1 MSMKIPYLTVTKRK
15 FDLWDVK
22 PKDICVFDFA
32 HGCAKE
38 CRFGNQIE
46 QHYSVAEH
54 QIHVAS
60 LVEDEFKL
68 YALLHDAA
76 EGLGLRDMSSPI
88 KHWDGMI
95 GYRLLEDRV
104 QSAILGA
111 FNLHRPPDEMAAIM
125 KVVKSADKL
134 MYHVENRDLRERL
147 ASDVGWVAGVEG
159 HKIKNIEL
167 FCWDAETARQ
177 KYIEVVAK
185 PFFDK
190 VRRIGFAIQLP
201 PAFDNRTLQVLSLTS
216 RTVKPEHLDQ

>member
-147 ASDVGWVAGVEG
+147 APNLGWIDGVRG
-159 HKIKNIEL
+159 HEIDNIEL
-167 FCWDAETARQ
+167 QCWDAKTARK
-177 KYIEVVAK
+177 KYIEAVREAYEASFTRHGNAPNLIPV
-185 PFFDK
+185 FDK
-190 VRRIGFAIQLP
+190 R
-201 PAFDNRTLQVLSLTS
+201 SLDI
-216 RTVKPEHLDQ
+216 LGL